1 MNRRAQH
8 QHHHP
13 IPNWNRAFALG
24 VSLNLI
30 FVAVE
35 AGFGFAA
42 ESLALLTDAAHNLG
56 DVLGLLLAW
65 GANTL
70 ASRQPSLRHTYG
82 FSRTTIYAGLISGL
96 LLMAAVGGIA
106 WEALGRF
113 MEPAAPAGLL
123 IMGVAAVGVVIN
135 TLTALLFL
143 SGKDRDLNIRGAFL
157 HMAADAAV
165 SLGVVLSGA
174 VIFWLGWAWVD
185 PAVSLLIAIMILL
198 SSWGLLRDSAAL
210 AVDAVPRHIDPTQ
223 VRAYLQALPGVT
235 DLHDLHIWAMSTTET
250 AMTAHL
256 VMDTLPDTDRFLNDV
271 ARELAERFEIQHAT
285 IQLERGEAGVQCGQ
299 SLNCAH

>member
-13 IPNWNRAFALG
+13 VPNWNRAFALG

-30 FVAVE
+30 FVVVE
-35 AGFGFAA
+35 AGFGFVAQ
-42 ESLALLTDAAHNLG
+42 SLALLTDAAHNLG

-70 ASRQPSLRHTYG
+70 ASRKPSLRHTYG

-106 WEALGRF
+106 WEALGRL
-113 MEPAAPAGLL
+113 MDPASPAGLL
-123 IMGVAAVGVVIN
+123 IMAVAAVGVVIN

-157 HMAADAAV
+157 HMAADAGV

-174 VIFWLGWAWVD
+174 IILWVGWAWVD
-185 PAVSLLIAIMILL
+185 PAVSLLIAVVILL

-210 AVDAVPRHIDPTQ
+210 AVDAVPPHIDPLR
-223 VRAYLQALPGVT
+223 VRTYLQSLPGVT

-256 VMDTLPDTDRFLNDV
+256 VMDTLPDTDRFLNQV
-271 ARELAERFEIQHAT
+271 AEELAERFGIQHAT
-285 IQLERGEAGVQCGQ
+285 IQLERGEPGVECGQ
-299 SLNCAH
+299 SVNCAH